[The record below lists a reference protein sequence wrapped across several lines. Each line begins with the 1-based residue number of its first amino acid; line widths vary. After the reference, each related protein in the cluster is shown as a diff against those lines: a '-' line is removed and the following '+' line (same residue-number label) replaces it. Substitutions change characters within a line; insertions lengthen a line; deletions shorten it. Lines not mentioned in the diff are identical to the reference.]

1 MPGQAVARL
10 IPNAGWAAALCARR
24 GIHRPGEPVAMSTTS
39 LSSSPGRRPATAVAL
54 LASVLWIAW
63 NIYEVARR
71 GGTFSLGG
79 SASLYL
85 KVGTVIQQSALGVV
99 GFFALALMIERLWPD
114 SGSAGGAGFPAD

>member
-1 MPGQAVARL
+1 
-10 IPNAGWAAALCARR
+10 
-24 GIHRPGEPVAMSTTS
+24 MSTTT
-39 LSSSPGRRPATAVAL
+39 LSTAAGRRPATAVAL
-54 LASVLWIAW
+54 LASLVWIAW

-71 GGTFSLGG
+71 GGAFSLGG

-114 SGSAGGAGFPAD
+114 SGSADGAGFPTS